1 MPVEQLLEQ
10 LLTIVEREG
19 ASDLHLLAGRQPLI
33 RSRTELLP
41 LANMQPITDEETKG
55 LLKSM
60 VSERQFA
67 SFLETLELD
76 FSYRFREG
84 LRFRGNAYIQD
95 GQVAIAMRSIG
106 QVRPFDELNLPPILK
121 DFAMKK
127 QGFFLVVGP
136 VGQGKSTTLAAMVD
150 HINQTRRENIVT
162 IEHPIEY
169 IFQDKNSVI
178 SQRSV
183 GVDTHSFE
191 DALHSIF
198 RQDVNV
204 IMVGEMRSLETIG
217 TAVTAAETGHL
228 VLSTLHTNNAAQ
240 TVDRI
245 IDSFPA
251 SQQDQIRTQ
260 LAGSLL
266 GIFSQRLVPTV
277 SGSLMPAYEI
287 LIKNNAVANLIRE
300 KRTHEIDTVIETGHD
315 EGMISMNQSLMGLVR
330 AGHITVETAKR
341 YSLNPKGFERM
352 VG

>member
-1 MPVEQLLEQ
+1 MPPEQLLEK
-10 LLTIVEREG
+10 LLTVVEREG
-19 ASDLHLLAGRQPLI
+19 ASDLHLVPGRQPMI

-41 LANMQPITDEETKG
+41 LANLDVLTDQDARG
-55 LLKSM
+55 LLQAM
-60 VSERQFA
+60 VTEERF
-67 SFLETLELD
+67 SGFLNDLELD
-76 FSYRFREG
+76 FSYKFREN
-84 LRFRGNAYIQD
+84 LRFRGNAYVQD
-95 GQVAIAMRSIG
+95 GQVTIALRAIG
-106 QVRPFDELNLPPILK
+106 QVRAFDELNLPPILK
-121 DFAMKK
+121 DLSMNK

-136 VGQGKSTTLAAMVD
+136 VGQGKSTTLAAMLQ

-169 IFQDKNSVI
+169 IFQDENSVI

-183 GVDTHSFE
+183 GEDTHSFE
-191 DALHSIF
+191 AALHSIF

-204 IMVGEMRSLETIG
+204 IMVGEMRSLETIQ

-228 VLSTLHTNNAAQ
+228 VFSTLHTNNAAQ

-277 SGSLMPAYEI
+277 AGSLMPAYEI

-300 KRTHEIDTVIETGHD
+300 KRTHEIETVIETGHA

-330 AGHITVETAKR
+330 AGHISVDTAKR
-341 YSLNPKGFERM
+341 YSLNPKGLEHM
-352 VG
+352 VS

>member
-1 MPVEQLLEQ
+1 MPADQLLEQ
-10 LLTIVEREG
+10 LLTIVQREG
-19 ASDLHLLAGRQPLI
+19 ASDLHLLPGRQPMI

-41 LANMQPITDEETKG
+41 LANMEIVTSEQTKAILAQMITQK
-55 LLKSM
+55 
-60 VSERQFA
+60 QFDD
-67 SFLETLELD
+67 FTEKFELD
-76 FSYRFREG
+76 FSYKFQG
-84 LRFRGNAYIQD
+84 NLRFRGNAYVQD
-95 GQVAIAMRSIG
+95 GQVSIAMRAIG
-106 QVRPFDELNLPPILK
+106 KVRPFDELNLPPILK
-121 DFAMKK
+121 DFTMKK

-162 IEHPIEY
+162 IEQPIEY
-169 IFQDKNSVI
+169 IFEDKNSVI

-191 DALHSIF
+191 DALHSVF

-228 VLSTLHTNNAAQ
+228 VFSTLHTNNAAQ

-245 IDSFPA
+245 IDSFP
-251 SQQDQIRTQ
+251 STQQDQIRTQ

-266 GIFSQRLVPTV
+266 GIFSQRLIPTV

-300 KRTHEIDTVIETGHD
+300 KRTHEIDTVIETGHG

-330 AGHITVETAKR
+330 AGHITVDTAKQF
-341 YSLNPKGFERM
+341 SLNPKGFERM
-352 VG
+352 VS